1 MNTFNELRTLCEAT
15 GSRAPILTLNCTG
28 VVAVRAAAGSGHSA
42 NTASVAGWG
51 LLSWRRFLGMARAVV
66 CSGSELMMHRSAKL
80 TEEEMTEIRMILE
93 NRERR

>member
-15 GSRAPILTLNCTG
+15 GSRAPILTLNCAG
-28 VVAVRAAAGSGHSA
+28 ALPARAAAGSGRSA
-42 NTASVAGWG
+42 NTASTAGGALW
-51 LLSWRRFLGMARAVV
+51 SWRRFLGMARAVV

-80 TEEEMTEIRMILE
+80 TEQEMTEIRMILE